1 MLSRRLASTAVLVT
15 TIILLV
21 WLDFWLATDNVL
33 GRSGVVL
40 IGLSL
45 ILGVLT
51 AVEFSGLWKSAAGE
65 TPKSQS
71 GSVMGIG
78 TAFMVAVAA
87 VPVLWRD
94 YPADCAIGYFGWTFA
109 GVVAGLMV
117 SFFVEARKF
126 GVNPEAPGAVAGRIA
141 LSALVYVYLAMLF
154 GFILPIRN
162 LEHSNSLGLLAV
174 ILLIATVKTSD
185 GAAYFAGRSLG
196 KRKLAPAISPGKTI
210 EGSLAAPLG
219 GCFAAAIVI
228 FAVAPLIFGMTV
240 DRPWWFF
247 IVYGVVVTLAGM
259 VGDLAES
266 LLKRDAQIK
275 DSGSMIP
282 GMGGLLDVLDSL
294 VFAAPVSFL
303 IWVAT
308 K

>member
-1 MLSRRLASTAVLVT
+1 MV
-15 TIILLV
+15 LLV
-21 WLDFWLATDNVL
+21 WLDFWLATDGVL
-33 GRSGVVL
+33 GRAGVVL
-40 IGLSL
+40 VSLSL

-51 AVEFSGLWKSAAGE
+51 AIEFYGLWKSDAGQ
-65 TPKSQS
+65 TPRCQS
-71 GSVMGIG
+71 ATVMAIG
-78 TAFMVAVAA
+78 TALMIVVASI
-87 VPVLWRD
+87 PVLWRD
-94 YPADCAIGYFGWTFA
+94 YPTDCAIGYFGWTFA
-109 GVVAGLMV
+109 GVVAGLFV
-117 SFFVEARKF
+117 SFFAEAKKF
-126 GVNPEAPGAVAGRIA
+126 GGSTEVPGAVAGRI
-141 LSALVYVYLAMLF
+141 SMSVLVYVYLAMLF

-162 LEHSNSLGLLAV
+162 LEQSNSIGLLAV

-185 GAAYFAGRSLG
+185 GAAYFAGKSFG
-196 KRKLAPAISPGKTI
+196 KRKLAPALSPGKTI

-240 DRPWWFF
+240 ERPWWFF
-247 IVYGVVVTLAGM
+247 IVYGVVVTVAGM

>member
-1 MLSRRLASTAVLVT
+1 MV
-15 TIILLV
+15 LLV
-21 WLDFWLATDNVL
+21 WLDFWLATDEVL
-33 GRSGVVL
+33 GRAGVVL
-40 IGLSL
+40 VGLSL
-45 ILGVLT
+45 IVGALT
-51 AVEFSGLWKSAAGE
+51 AVEFSGLWKSDAGE
-65 TPKSQS
+65 TPKCQS
-71 GSVMGIG
+71 GTVMAIG
-78 TAFMVAVAA
+78 TVVMIAVASIPA
-87 VPVLWRD
+87 LWRD
-94 YPADCAIGYFGWTFA
+94 YPTDCAIGYFGWTVA
-109 GVVAGLMV
+109 GIIAGLMV
-117 SFFVEARKF
+117 SFFAEARKF
-126 GVNPEAPGAVAGRIA
+126 GGSTEVPGAVAGRIGM
-141 LSALVYVYLAMLF
+141 SVLVYVYLAMLF

-162 LEHSNSLGLLAV
+162 LEQSNSLGLLAV
-174 ILLIATVKTSD
+174 VLLIATVKTSD
-185 GAAYFAGRSLG
+185 GAAYFAGKSFG
-196 KRKLAPAISPGKTI
+196 KRKLAPALSPGKTI

-303 IWVAT
+303 IWIAT

>member
-1 MLSRRLASTAVLVT
+1 M
-15 TIILLV
+15 ILLV
-21 WLDFWLATDNVL
+21 WLDFWLATDSVL

-51 AVEFSGLWKSAAGE
+51 AVEFSGLWKSDTGLP
-65 TPKSQS
+65 PKCQS
-71 GSVMGIG
+71 ASVMAIG
-78 TAFMVAVAA
+78 AALMITVAA
-87 VPVLWRD
+87 IPVLWRD
-94 YPADCAIGYFGWTFA
+94 YPPDCAIGYFGWTFA
-109 GVVAGLMV
+109 GIIAGLLV
-117 SFFVEARKF
+117 SFYAEAKKF
-126 GVNPEAPGAVAGRIA
+126 GGRSEIPGEVAGRIG
-141 LSALVYVYLAMLF
+141 LSVLVYVYLAMLF

-162 LEHSNSLGLLAV
+162 LEQSNALGLLAV
-174 ILLIATVKTSD
+174 ILLISTVKASD

-228 FAVAPLIFGMTV
+228 FVVAPLIFGMTV

-247 IVYGVVVTLAGM
+247 IVYGFSVTLAGM
-259 VGDLAES
+259 AGDLAES

-275 DSGSMIP
+275 DSGSLIP

-294 VFAAPVSFL
+294 VFAAPVSFV

>member
-1 MLSRRLASTAVLVT
+1 LLSRRLASTAVLVT
-15 TIILLV
+15 TMVLLV
-21 WLDFWLATDNVL
+21 WLDFWLATDEVL
-33 GRSGVVL
+33 GRAGVVL
-40 IGLSL
+40 IGLSV
-45 ILGVLT
+45 ILGALT
-51 AVEFSGLWKSAAGE
+51 AIEFSGLWKSEAGE
-65 TPKSQS
+65 TSKCQS
-71 GSVMGIG
+71 GAVMATG
-78 TAFMVAVAA
+78 TALMILVASI
-87 VPVLWRD
+87 PVLWRD
-94 YPADCAIGYFGWTFA
+94 YPTDCPIGYFGWT
-109 GVVAGLMV
+109 VAGIITGLLV
-117 SFFVEARKF
+117 SFFAEARKF
-126 GVNPEAPGAVAGRIA
+126 EGGSEVPGAVAGRIG
-141 LSALVYVYLAMLF
+141 LSVLVYVYLAMLF

-162 LEHSNSLGLLAV
+162 LEQSNSLGLLAV
-174 ILLIATVKTSD
+174 ILLIATVKASD
-185 GAAYFAGRSLG
+185 GAAYFAGRSFG
-196 KRKLAPAISPGKTI
+196 KRKLAPALSPGKTI

-228 FAVAPLIFGMTV
+228 FVVAPLIFGRTV
-240 DRPWWFF
+240 NRPWWFT

-259 VGDLAES
+259 AGDLAES

>member
-15 TIILLV
+15 TMILLV
-21 WLDFWLATDNVL
+21 WLDFWLATDAVL
-33 GRSGVVL
+33 GRAGVVL
-40 IGLSL
+40 IGLAL

-51 AVEFSGLWKSAAGE
+51 AVEFSGLWKSEGEKTSKCQSAA
-65 TPKSQS
+65 
-71 GSVMGIG
+71 VMGIG
-78 TAFMVAVAA
+78 TALMIVVAA
-87 VPVLWRD
+87 IPVFWRD
-94 YPADCAIGYFGWTFA
+94 YPTDCAIGYFGWTIA
-109 GVVAGLMV
+109 GIIAGLLV
-117 SFFVEARKF
+117 SFFAEARKF
-126 GVNPEAPGAVAGRIA
+126 GGISEVPGAVAVRIS
-141 LSALVYVYLAMLF
+141 LSVLVYVYLAMLF

-162 LEHSNSLGLLAV
+162 LEQSNSLGLLAV

-228 FAVAPLIFGMTV
+228 FAVAPLFFGMTV

-247 IVYGVVVTLAGM
+247 IVYGVIVTLAGM

-294 VFAAPVSFL
+294 VFAAPVSFV

>member
-15 TIILLV
+15 IMILLV
-21 WLDFWLATDNVL
+21 WLDFWLATDGVL
-33 GRSGVVL
+33 GRAGVVL
-40 IGLSL
+40 VGLSL
-45 ILGVLT
+45 VVGFLT
-51 AVEFSGLWKSAAGE
+51 AVEFSGLWKSDAGE
-65 TPKSQS
+65 PPRCQS
-71 GSVMGIG
+71 APVMATG
-78 TAFMVAVAA
+78 TALMIAVASI
-87 VPVLWRD
+87 PVLWRE
-94 YPADCAIGYFGWTFA
+94 YPTDCAIGYFGWTCA
-109 GVVAGLMV
+109 GIITGLLV
-117 SFFVEARKF
+117 SFFAEARTF
-126 GVNPEAPGAVAGRIA
+126 GGSTEVPGAVAGRI
-141 LSALVYVYLAMLF
+141 SMSVLVYVYLAMLF

-162 LEHSNSLGLLAV
+162 LEQSNSIGLLAV

-185 GAAYFAGRSLG
+185 GAAYFAGKSFGR
-196 KRKLAPAISPGKTI
+196 RKLAPALSPGKTI

-228 FAVAPLIFGMTV
+228 FAVAPLMFGMTV
-240 DRPWWFF
+240 ERPWWFF
-247 IVYGVVVTLAGM
+247 IVYGVVVTVAGM

-303 IWVAT
+303 IWIVT